1 MKKKSGVQVL
11 SPDGITIEFGS
22 FYYENMKDAKKAFE
36 RWKSRFEQQGYYSS
50 NNGRIPL
57 DELESY
63 CQFKTLTVVSGKNDL
78 SSNVEFLIQ
87 D

>member
-1 MKKKSGVQVL
+1 MTGAM
-11 SPDGITIEFGS
+11 E
-22 FYYENMKDAKKAFE
+22 AFIKW
-36 RWKSRFEQQGYYSS
+36 RSRYQAQGYYSS

-78 SSNVEFLIQ
+78 SSEVEFVIQ

>member
-1 MKKKSGVQVL
+1 MTRKKYMVL
-11 SPDGITIEFGS
+11 SPDGTTIEFDNYTYPS
-22 FYYENMKDAKKAFE
+22 MKKAMEAFIKW
-36 RWKSRFEQQGYYSS
+36 RGRYDAQGFYSS

-63 CQFKTLTVVSGKNDL
+63 CQFKTLTVVSGKNDM
-78 SSNVEFLIQ
+78 SSNVEFVIQ